1 METQA
6 PLFSTIS
13 QRLLKFMSIKSVMLS
28 NHLILFCSLLLC
40 LQSFPSSEPFA
51 MSQLFTSGGQ
61 SLGASVSATAL
72 PMNIQDS
79 FSLGLTGLISCNP
92 RDSEESSPA
101 PRFESNNSLVLSLLY
116 DPTLTSICNDWKNH
130 SFDFMELV
138 SKVMSLLF
146 NMLSRFVIALYPRSK
161 HLFISFH
168 FICCSG
174 VGIVQI
180 FSSATN
186 CGC

>member
-1 METQA
+1 MSDSLQPHGLEHA
-6 PLFSTIS
+6 RLLCSPLSPRVCSNSCPFSCYDYLTIS
-13 QRLLKFMSIKSVMLS
+13 SSATPFS
-28 NHLILFCSLLLC
+28 FP
-40 LQSFPSSEPFA
+40 QSFPTSGSFP
-51 MSQLFTSGGQ
+51 MRKLFLSGGQ

-146 NMLSRFVIALYPRSK
+146 NMLSRFVIAFLPRSK
-161 HLFISFH
+161 YLLISW
-168 FICCSG
+168 
-174 VGIVQI
+174 VQ
-180 FSSATN
+180 SLST
-186 CGC
+186 